1 MLRPYRCDG
10 KTRAKS
16 PVTVIDL
23 DFLHIFLQH
32 LVHEEGK
39 ILDLENLIRLFWLV
53 QSQSKGRTASPA
65 RRHVDTQGVV
75 HVVLLHVVF
84 YHLYGFVRYFQHN
97 FLLLQGFVNI
107 AIFSLLSR
115 SFWKKITIF
124 ADFQK
129 GRVTKI
135 KEFFHYKESLL
146 TFQDKKIKTN
156 Y

>member
-32 LVHEEGK
+32 FVHEEGK

-53 QSQSKGRTASPA
+53 QSQSKGRTASPP
-65 RRHVDTQGVV
+65 RRHVDTQGMV
-75 HVVLLHVVF
+75 HVIFFHVVF

-97 FLLLQGFVNI
+97 LLL
-107 AIFSLLSR
+107 
-115 SFWKKITIF
+115 
-124 ADFQK
+124 
-129 GRVTKI
+129 
-135 KEFFHYKESLL
+135 
-146 TFQDKKIKTN
+146 
-156 Y
+156 